1 MIEVK
6 VDNEYSALK
15 SVILGL
21 AEDMGDPPKVFDVY
35 DPRSLYHIKNN
46 SYPSEVD
53 VKKDVESFY
62 KILIKH
68 NVDVL
73 RPDNIKNC
81 NQVFARDLGFTIS
94 NIFFQSNIVPNREE
108 ELVGVSGIINN
119 LDAGVVKLPDYMH
132 IEGGDVV
139 IHNDKLFIGT
149 YSGEDYSELIT
160 ARTNQESISYLEKMI
175 PSKEIMSIN
184 IKKSNTDVFENVL
197 HLDCCFQPIGKR
209 KAIICPDSFVN
220 KSDVEYLIGYF
231 GKNNTYLAYGQEA
244 YMLISNLLVISP
256 EVIVSDK
263 RFSKINTWL
272 ERNDF
277 LVEKISYENVSKMS
291 GLFRCS
297 TLPLLRE

>member
-6 VDNEYSALK
+6 VDNEYSTLK

-46 SYPSEVD
+46 SYPNEVD

-68 NVDVL
+68 NIHVL
-73 RPDNIKNC
+73 RPSNIKDC
-81 NQVFARDLGFTIS
+81 NQVFARDLGFAIS

-108 ELVGVSGIINN
+108 ELVGVSDIINT

-139 IHNDKLFIGT
+139 AHNEKLFIGT

-175 PSKEIMSIN
+175 PNKEIMSID

-197 HLDCCFQPIGKR
+197 HLDCCFQPIGKS

-220 KSDVEYLIGYF
+220 KNDVDYLINYF
-231 GKNNTYLAYGQEA
+231 GENNIYAAYGQEA
-244 YMLISNLLVISP
+244 YMLISNLLVLSP

-263 RFSKINTWL
+263 RFKKLNTWL
-272 ERNDF
+272 EENGF

>member
-1 MIEVK
+1 MIEEK

-184 IKKSNTDVFENVL
+184 IKKSNPDLFENVL

-231 GKNNTYLAYGQEA
+231 GKKNTYLAYGQEA

>member
-139 IHNDKLFIGT
+139 IHNNKLFIGT

-231 GKNNTYLAYGQEA
+231 GKKNTYLAYGQEA

>member
-231 GKNNTYLAYGQEA
+231 GKKNTYLAYGQEA

-272 ERNDF
+272 ERNNF

>member
-108 ELVGVSGIINN
+108 ELIGVSGIINN

-231 GKNNTYLAYGQEA
+231 GKKNTYLAYGQEA

-263 RFSKINTWL
+263 RFNKINTWL
-272 ERNDF
+272 EKNDF
-277 LVEKISYENVSKMS
+277 HVEKISYENVSKMS

>member
-1 MIEVK
+1 MIDVK
-6 VDNEYSALK
+6 VDNEYSTLK

-21 AEDMGDPPKVFDVY
+21 AEDMGDPPKAFDVY

-46 SYPSEVD
+46 SYPNEVD
-53 VKKDVESFY
+53 IKTEIESFY
-62 KILIKH
+62 EILLKH

-73 RPDNIKNC
+73 RPNNINNC
-81 NQVFARDLGFTIS
+81 NQVFARDLGFSIS
-94 NIFFQSNIVPNREE
+94 NIFFQSNIVPNRAE
-108 ELVGVSGIINN
+108 ELEGVADIFNKLN
-119 LDAGVVKLPDYMH
+119 AGVVKLPDYMH
-132 IEGGDVV
+132 IEGGDVI
-139 IHNDKLFIGT
+139 IHNEKLFIGT

-160 ARTNQESISYLEKMI
+160 ARTNNESVKYLEKMI
-175 PSKEIMSIN
+175 PNKKIMSMD
-184 IKKSNTDVFENVL
+184 IKKSNTDVFKNVL

-220 KSDVEYLIGYF
+220 KSDVDYMISYF
-231 GKNNTYLAYGQEA
+231 GEKNIYTAYGQEA

-263 RFSKINTWL
+263 RFKKMNTWL
-272 ERNDF
+272 ENNGF
-277 LVEKISYENVSKMS
+277 LVEKISYQNVSKMS

>member
-149 YSGEDYSELIT
+149 YSGKDYSELIT

-231 GKNNTYLAYGQEA
+231 GKKNTYLAYGQEA

>member
-6 VDNEYSALK
+6 VDNEYSTLK

-46 SYPSEVD
+46 SYPNEVD

-73 RPDNIKNC
+73 RPSNIKNC
-81 NQVFARDLGFTIS
+81 NQVFARDLGFAIS

-108 ELVGVSGIINN
+108 ELIGISDTIST

-139 IHNDKLFIGT
+139 VHNDKIFIGT
-149 YSGEDYSELIT
+149 YSGDDYSDLIT
-160 ARTNQESISYLEKMI
+160 ARTNQESIVYLEKMI
-175 PSKEIMSIN
+175 PSKEIMSVD
-184 IKKSNTDVFENVL
+184 IKKSNTDIYENVL
-197 HLDCCFQPIGKR
+197 HLDCCFQPIGKS
-209 KAIICPDSFVN
+209 KAIICPDSFVDKN
-220 KSDVEYLIGYF
+220 DVDYIINYF
-231 GKNNTYLAYGQEA
+231 GKSNSYIAHGQET
-244 YMLISNLLVISP
+244 YMLISNLLVLSP

-263 RFSKINTWL
+263 RFKKLNTWL
-272 ERNDF
+272 EKKGF

>member
-6 VDNEYSALK
+6 VDNEYSTLK

-139 IHNDKLFIGT
+139 IHNDKLFVGT

-220 KSDVEYLIGYF
+220 KSDVEYLISYF
-231 GKNNTYLAYGQEA
+231 GKKNTYLAYGQEA

-277 LVEKISYENVSKMS
+277 LVEKISYKNVSKMS

>member
-6 VDNEYSALK
+6 VDNEYSTLK

-46 SYPSEVD
+46 SYPNEVD

-73 RPDNIKNC
+73 RPSNIKNC
-81 NQVFARDLGFTIS
+81 NQVFARDLGFAIS

-108 ELVGVSGIINN
+108 ELIGISDTIST

-132 IEGGDVV
+132 IEGGDVIV
-139 IHNDKLFIGT
+139 HNDKIFIGT
-149 YSGEDYSELIT
+149 YSGDDYSDLIT
-160 ARTNQESISYLEKMI
+160 ARTNQESIVYLEKMI
-175 PSKEIMSIN
+175 PSKEIMSVD
-184 IKKSNTDVFENVL
+184 IKKSNTDIYENVL
-197 HLDCCFQPIGKR
+197 HLDCCFQPIGKS
-209 KAIICPDSFVN
+209 KAIICPDSFVDKN
-220 KSDVEYLIGYF
+220 DVDYIINYF
-231 GKNNTYLAYGQEA
+231 GKSNSYIAHGQEA
-244 YMLISNLLVISP
+244 YMLISNLLVLSP

-263 RFSKINTWL
+263 RFKKLNTWL
-272 ERNDF
+272 EKKGF
-277 LVEKISYENVSKMS
+277 LVEKISYESVSKMS

>member
-1 MIEVK
+1 MVEVK
-6 VDNEYSALK
+6 VDNEYSTLK

-46 SYPSEVD
+46 SYPNEVD

-73 RPDNIKNC
+73 RPSNIKNC
-81 NQVFARDLGFTIS
+81 NQVFARDLGFVIS

-108 ELVGVSGIINN
+108 ELIGISDTIST

-139 IHNDKLFIGT
+139 VHNDKIFIGT
-149 YSGEDYSELIT
+149 YSGDDYSDLIT
-160 ARTNQESISYLEKMI
+160 ARTNQESIVYLEKMI
-175 PSKEIMSIN
+175 PSKEIMSVD
-184 IKKSNTDVFENVL
+184 IKKSNTDIYENVL
-197 HLDCCFQPIGKR
+197 HLDCCFQPIGKS
-209 KAIICPDSFVN
+209 KAIICPDSFVDKN
-220 KSDVEYLIGYF
+220 DVDYIINYF
-231 GKNNTYLAYGQEA
+231 GKSNSYIAHGQEA
-244 YMLISNLLVISP
+244 YMLISNLLVLSP

-263 RFSKINTWL
+263 RFKKLNTWL
-272 ERNDF
+272 EKKGF
-277 LVEKISYENVSKMS
+277 LVEKISYESVSKMS

>member
-108 ELVGVSGIINN
+108 ELIGVSGIINN

-220 KSDVEYLIGYF
+220 KSDVEYLIAYF
-231 GKNNTYLAYGQEA
+231 GKKNTYLAYGQEA

-277 LVEKISYENVSKMS
+277 LVEKISYKNVSKMS

>member
-21 AEDMGDPPKVFDVY
+21 ADDMGDPPKVFDVY

-197 HLDCCFQPIGKR
+197 HLDCCFQPIGEKN
-209 KAIICPDSFVN
+209 AIICPDGFSSKDQLDLVLN
-220 KSDVEYLIGYF
+220 IF
-231 GKNNTYLAYGQEA
+231 GENNVYMAYGKEA
-244 YMLISNLLVISP
+244 FNLISNLLVLSP
-256 EVIVSDK
+256 KVIVSDK

-277 LVEKISYENVSKMS
+277 LVEKISYKNVSKMS

>member
-62 KILIKH
+62 RILIKH

-277 LVEKISYENVSKMS
+277 LVEKISYKNVSKMS

>member
-149 YSGEDYSELIT
+149 YSGKDYSELIT

-231 GKNNTYLAYGQEA
+231 GKKNTYLAYGQEA

-277 LVEKISYENVSKMS
+277 LVEKISYKNVSKMS

>member
-62 KILIKH
+62 KILVKH

-220 KSDVEYLIGYF
+220 KSDVEYLIAYF
-231 GKNNTYLAYGQEA
+231 GKKNTYLAYGQEA

-277 LVEKISYENVSKMS
+277 LVEKISYKNVSKMS

>member
-1 MIEVK
+1 MVEVK
-6 VDNEYSALK
+6 VDNEYSTLK

-46 SYPSEVD
+46 SYPNEVD

-73 RPDNIKNC
+73 RPSNIKNC
-81 NQVFARDLGFTIS
+81 NQVFARDLGFVIS

-108 ELVGVSGIINN
+108 ELMGISDTIST

-139 IHNDKLFIGT
+139 VHNDKIFIGT
-149 YSGEDYSELIT
+149 YSGDDYSDLIT
-160 ARTNQESISYLEKMI
+160 ARTNQESIVYLEKMI
-175 PSKEIMSIN
+175 PSKEIMSVD
-184 IKKSNTDVFENVL
+184 IKKSNTDIYKNVL
-197 HLDCCFQPIGKR
+197 HLDCCFQPIGKS
-209 KAIICPDSFVN
+209 KAIICPDSFVDKN
-220 KSDVEYLIGYF
+220 DVDYIINYF
-231 GKNNTYLAYGQEA
+231 GKSNSYIAHGQEA
-244 YMLISNLLVISP
+244 YMLISNLLVLSP

-263 RFSKINTWL
+263 RFKKLNTWL
-272 ERNDF
+272 EKKGF
-277 LVEKISYENVSKMS
+277 LVEKISYESVSKMS

>member
-6 VDNEYSALK
+6 VDNEYSTLK

-21 AEDMGDPPKVFDVY
+21 SEDMGDPPKVFDVY

-46 SYPSEVD
+46 SYPNEDDIKLEVD
-53 VKKDVESFY
+53 SFY
-62 KILIKH
+62 KILLKH

-73 RPDNIKNC
+73 RPNNIKNC
-81 NQVFARDLGFTIS
+81 NQIFARDLGFSIS
-94 NIFFQSNIVPNREE
+94 NIFFQSNIVPNRAE
-108 ELVGVSGIINN
+108 ELKGISDIINT

-132 IEGGDVV
+132 IEGGDVI

-160 ARTNQESISYLEKMI
+160 ARTNHESIKYLEKMI
-175 PSKEIMSIN
+175 PNKEIMSID

-209 KAIICPDSFVN
+209 KAINCPDCFVD
-220 KSDVEYLIGYF
+220 KSDVDYLINYF
-231 GKNNTYLAYGQEA
+231 GKKNSYIAYGQEA

-263 RFSKINTWL
+263 RFKKMNAWL
-272 ERNDF
+272 EKNGF
-277 LVEKISYENVSKMS
+277 LVEKISYQNVSKMS

>member
-132 IEGGDVV
+132 IEGGDVI

-220 KSDVEYLIGYF
+220 KSDVEYLIAYF
-231 GKNNTYLAYGQEA
+231 GKKNTYLAYGQEA

-277 LVEKISYENVSKMS
+277 LVEKISYKNVSKMS

>member
-6 VDNEYSALK
+6 VDNEYSTLK

-139 IHNDKLFIGT
+139 IHNDKLFVGT

-160 ARTNQESISYLEKMI
+160 ARTNQESIGYLEKMI

-220 KSDVEYLIGYF
+220 KSDVEYLIAYF
-231 GKNNTYLAYGQEA
+231 GKKNTYLAYGQEA

-277 LVEKISYENVSKMS
+277 LVEKISYKNVSKMS

>member
-108 ELVGVSGIINN
+108 ELIGVSGIINN

-197 HLDCCFQPIGKR
+197 QLDCCFQPIGKR

-220 KSDVEYLIGYF
+220 KSDVEYLIAYF
-231 GKNNTYLAYGQEA
+231 GKKNTYLAYGQEA

-277 LVEKISYENVSKMS
+277 LVEKISYKNVSKMS

>member
-1 MIEVK
+1 MIEVN
-6 VDNEYSALK
+6 VDNEYSPLK

-46 SYPSEVD
+46 SYPNEVD

-68 NVDVL
+68 NIDVL
-73 RPDNIKNC
+73 RPSNINDC
-81 NQVFARDLGFTIS
+81 NQVFARDLGFAIS

-108 ELVGVSGIINN
+108 ELVGVSDIINN

-132 IEGGDVV
+132 IEGGDVIV
-139 IHNDKLFIGT
+139 HNDKIFIGT
-149 YSGEDYSELIT
+149 YSGDDYSELIT
-160 ARTNQESISYLEKMI
+160 ARTNQESIGYLEKMI
-175 PSKEIMSIN
+175 PSKEIMSID
-184 IKKSNTDVFENVL
+184 IRKSNTDVFENVL
-197 HLDCCFQPIGKR
+197 HLDCCFQPIGKS
-209 KAIICPDSFVN
+209 KAIVCPDSFVDKN
-220 KSDVEYLIGYF
+220 DVDYIINYF
-231 GKNNTYLAYGQEA
+231 GKNNTYIAYGQEA
-244 YMLISNLLVISP
+244 YMLISNLLVLSP

-263 RFSKINTWL
+263 RFKKLNTWL
-272 ERNDF
+272 EKKGF

>member
-81 NQVFARDLGFTIS
+81 NQVFARDLGFSIS

-272 ERNDF
+272 EKNDF
-277 LVEKISYENVSKMS
+277 FVEKISYENVSKMS

>member
-6 VDNEYSALK
+6 VDNEYSTLK

-139 IHNDKLFIGT
+139 IHNDKLFVGT

-220 KSDVEYLIGYF
+220 KSDVEYLISYF
-231 GKNNTYLAYGQEA
+231 GKKNIYLAYGQEA

-277 LVEKISYENVSKMS
+277 LVEKISYKNVSKMS

>member
-68 NVDVL
+68 NIDVL

-108 ELVGVSGIINN
+108 ELIGVSGIINN

-132 IEGGDVV
+132 IEGGDVI

-231 GKNNTYLAYGQEA
+231 GKKNTYLAYGQEA

-277 LVEKISYENVSKMS
+277 LVEKISYKNVSKMS

>member
-53 VKKDVESFY
+53 VKKDIESFY

-108 ELVGVSGIINN
+108 ELIGVSGIINN

-220 KSDVEYLIGYF
+220 KSDVEYLIAYF
-231 GKNNTYLAYGQEA
+231 GKKNTYLAYGQEA

-277 LVEKISYENVSKMS
+277 LVEKISYKNVSKMS

>member
-53 VKKDVESFY
+53 VKKDIESFY

-108 ELVGVSGIINN
+108 ELIGVSGIINN

-132 IEGGDVV
+132 IEGGDVI

-231 GKNNTYLAYGQEA
+231 GKKNTYLAYGQEA

-263 RFSKINTWL
+263 RFNKINTWL
-272 ERNDF
+272 EKNDF
-277 LVEKISYENVSKMS
+277 HVEKISYENVSKMS